1 MFMRKKILDVNRSL
15 DAHKL
20 SKCIVFL
27 YKVMGGRKRQ
37 AVASLFIKLICRL
50 ERGQYQSK
58 TARDLLRNDYQV
70 DIGEFSYGSCFIPKA
85 CAPSVK
91 IGKFCSFGKGVKVI
105 TQNHPYN
112 VISTHPYFYES
123 KFGYLESDNLIP
135 SCTEIGSDV
144 WIGDSAIIL
153 PGCKTVGHG
162 AIIGAGSV
170 VTKNVPDYAIVAGNP
185 AKVIKY
191 RFSADMIE
199 KLLSEKWWESG
210 IDYIIKN
217 KGSLINPLE

>member
-1 MFMRKKILDVNRSL
+1 MKNIKELTC
-15 DAHKL
+15 KL
-20 SKCIVFL
+20 LVKFVLLIYKLFGGSHRQVIAKFCI
-27 YKVMGGRKRQ
+27 
-37 AVASLFIKLICRL
+37 ALICRV
-50 ERGQYQSK
+50 EGGHYASK
-58 TARDLLRNDYQV
+58 TARELLSKDYQV
-70 DIGEFSYGSCFIPKA
+70 EIGEFSYGSCFIPKA

-123 KFGYLESDNLIP
+123 KFGYLENDNLLP
-135 SCTEIGSDV
+135 SCTEIGNDV

-153 PGCKTVGHG
+153 PGCKTIGNG

-185 AKVIKY
+185 AKIIKY
-191 RFSADMIE
+191 RFSEEMIE

-210 IDYIIKN
+210 LDFINKN
-217 KGSLINPLE
+217 KASLINPLE